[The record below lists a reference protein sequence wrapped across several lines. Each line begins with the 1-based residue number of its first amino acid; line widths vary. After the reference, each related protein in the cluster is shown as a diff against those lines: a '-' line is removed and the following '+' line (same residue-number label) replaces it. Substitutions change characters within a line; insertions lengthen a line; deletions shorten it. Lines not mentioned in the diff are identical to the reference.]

1 MKRTLL
7 FSTVSSLL
15 LSDYAHSEEKQAT
28 GDTKVSHFKTIAI
41 PFYDPSVGAGA
52 SLVPIYSFYS
62 NEQES
67 NPSTL
72 SATLTYTESQSYSLR
87 GNTDILLDKFRV
99 VTDFGYNYS
108 NIDVQLLEQI
118 QSVTTTQ
125 HEINFFGDVYYSLTQ
140 DLYVGLGINFTAN
153 RYLGES
159 TRDRFLLRIA
169 GFSEEYQSDIGLK
182 LSLLLDKREHYYYPY
197 SGYMFEVTYE
207 DHAKWLGNDDDKTY
221 SLMTT
226 DYRHYRSLVDE
237 NNHILATRWLN
248 RYLFDADN
256 APSSALS
263 TYGRQGRDVQRG
275 FIVGDYVPAANL
287 TSLEM
292 EYRYTPLNTGYE
304 RLDRL
309 TYVAL
314 GGIGKSFGRQA
325 LGPEKSFSESETLS
339 MVGVGLRYRVMRQER
354 INVRMDITYNNDGDW
369 LAYFSLGENI

>member
-1 MKRTLL
+1 MKRIQLLSAFSALL
-7 FSTVSSLL
+7 FSSHTLAEETTDVSTDKES
-15 LSDYAHSEEKQAT
+15 S
-28 GDTKVSHFKTIAI
+28 FKTIAI

-52 SLVPIYSFYS
+52 SLVPLYSFYS
-62 NEQES
+62 SDEETS
-67 NPSTL
+67 PSTL
-72 SATLTYTESQSYSLR
+72 SATLTYTESQSYSVR
-87 GNTDILLDKFRV
+87 GNTDILLDRFRI

-108 NIDVQLLEQI
+108 NIDVQLLEQLKT
-118 QSVTTTQ
+118 VATTQ
-125 HEINFFGDVYYSLTQ
+125 KEINFFGDVYYSLTD
-140 DLYVGLGINFTAN
+140 DLYIGLGINFTAN
-153 RYLGES
+153 SYIGE
-159 TRDRFLLRIA
+159 TNRDRLLLGVS
-169 GFSEEYQSDIGLK
+169 GFTEDYQTDIGLK
-182 LSLLLDKREHYYYPY
+182 LSVLFDKREHYYYPY
-197 SGYMFEVTYE
+197 SGYMFEATYE
-207 DHAKWLGNDDDKTY
+207 DHAKWLGNDGDKTY

-256 APSSALS
+256 APASALS

-292 EYRYTPLNTGYE
+292 EYRYTPLNTGNE

-325 LGPEKSFSESETLS
+325 LGPEKSFSESDTLS
-339 MVGVGLRYRVMRQER
+339 MVGVGLRYRVMRKER
-354 INVRMDITYNNDGDW
+354 INVRMDVTYNNDGDW

>member
-140 DLYVGLGINFTAN
+140 DLYIGLGINFTAN

-325 LGPEKSFSESETLS
+325 LGPEESFSESETLS
-339 MVGVGLRYRVMRQER
+339 MIGVGLRYRVMRQER